1 MLQFLMKRML
11 ILIVLFFPNFLH
23 SQNLTPLSD
32 YMRDKDYSDK
42 AFSLHLFQRC
52 ASFFRSEYDL
62 SENASAEAS
71 KRALSMST
79 DLLDIGASFLSQQ
92 ENISAEMAEKKLTK
106 TVNEIAEL
114 YIEDFKDNLMKT
126 GSYYESGYL
135 KEDNSICVDL
145 FKNFKDYDN

>member
-1 MLQFLMKRML
+1 
-11 ILIVLFFPNFLH
+11 
-23 SQNLTPLSD
+23 
-32 YMRDKDYSDK
+32 MRDKDYSDK